1 MKAHKLILSA
11 CIAAVVAQEYTFE
24 RLDKNDALLLI
35 VDHQL
40 GLAQLVRD
48 FTPNEFWNNVL
59 AHAALGNLFNLPT
72 IMTTSAETGPNG
84 FLPREIVEMHPNAT
98 LIRRNGEVNAWD
110 NPEFRAA
117 VEATEKRQIILAGIV
132 TEVCTAFLALS
143 LREAGYSVW
152 ANTDASGTF
161 TPRLADEANR
171 RMEQAGVHLMG
182 TFAIVGDLMRDW
194 RNTPGTA
201 EVFPYLDTYLKAFS
215 ITARAHAGAVEN
227 GTIVPAQAGFVK
239 QSGLL

>member
-1 MKAHKLILSA
+1 MKAHRLILSA
-11 CIAAVVAQEYTFE
+11 CIAAVVAKAYTFE
-24 RLDKNDALLLI
+24 RLDKNNAVLLV
-35 VDHQL
+35 VDHQI

-48 FTPNEFWNNVL
+48 FTPTEFWNNVL

-72 IMTTSAETGPNG
+72 VMTTSAETGPNG
-84 FLPREIVEMHPNAT
+84 YLPREIVEMHPNAP

-117 VEATEKRQIILAGIV
+117 VEATGKRQVILAGIV

-182 TFAIVGDLMRDW
+182 MFGIVGDLMRDW
-194 RNTPGTA
+194 RNTPGGA

-215 ITARAHAGAVEN
+215 ITARAHGGAVEN
-227 GTIVPAQAGFVK
+227 GTMVPGEAE
-239 QSGLL
+239 LI